1 MKVKALKKKRK
12 SSISPLKITKTE
24 HKSFWIKLLG
34 DVYYQKLREMN
45 NSNIAIIKWQKQ
57 RLKKSLIFILVGL
70 LMYLFLGKEW
80 YYLAGGIATSVGFY
94 VWQA

>member
-45 NSNIAIIKWQKQ
+45 
-57 RLKKSLIFILVGL
+57 G
-70 LMYLFLGKEW
+70 
-80 YYLAGGIATSVGFY
+80 SVAKF
-94 VWQA
+94 